1 LCITGAFSTANEKCG
16 HFCPADPIIENEG
29 PFVAM
34 PKTELETIWTRACEL
49 LTGLLSKDVF
59 DRWISVIHP
68 LEMTDDTLSL
78 GVANDY
84 YSTWLEENYLPLIAK
99 AVTSVTGRER
109 RIAIAVD
116 RRAAQQLQEK
126 LADKPAA
133 PAKGAG
139 KSPDSSRRRAEETR
153 LNPKYVFDTFV
164 VGSSNNFAHA
174 ASTAVAQSPAK
185 AYNPLFIYGGV
196 GLGKTH
202 LMHAIG
208 HHQLARNPASRVCY
222 LSCEEFTNE
231 YIEAIKRGTLEH
243 FRKKYRSVD
252 MLLID
257 DMQFLGGKERIQEE
271 FFHTFNALFDGHK
284 QIVMT
289 CDRPASEIP
298 GLEQRLVSRFEWGL
312 VTEMEVP
319 DYETRVAIL
328 RKKSQQMK
336 IAVPDEA
343 VNFIAQR
350 IKANVR
356 RLEGALIKAAS
367 YASLINQPLTMASL
381 EKILRETLDPEEER
395 NLSMESIQ
403 RAVAEYFD
411 IRYSDILSKK
421 RPANIAFPRQVAMFL
436 CRELTP
442 HSLPSIGEAFG
453 KNHATVLHA
462 VNSVDAKI
470 QANPAIRQ
478 TVSVLRHKL
487 TGRREAA
494 TAD

>member
-1 LCITGAFSTANEKCG
+1 MSKNE
-16 HFCPADPIIENEG
+16 
-29 PFVAM
+29 V
-34 PKTELETIWTRACEL
+34 ETMWSQASEL
-49 LTGLLSKDVF
+49 LAGLLSKDVF

-68 LEMTDDTLSL
+68 IEMKEDALLL
-78 GVANDY
+78 GVANDF
-84 YSTWLEENYLPLIAK
+84 YSTWLEENYLPLIAD
-99 AVTSVTGRER
+99 AVASVTGRTLKI
-109 RIAIAVD
+109 RIGVD
-116 RRAAQQLQEK
+116 RKVAQALQARAAAQAE
-126 LADKPAA
+126 AA
-133 PAKGAG
+133 PAKSGAR
-139 KSPDSSRRRAEETR
+139 SPDAAPRKRNEESR
-153 LNPKYVFDTFV
+153 LNSKYVFDTFV

-174 ASTAVAQSPAK
+174 ASIAVAQSPAK

-208 HHQLARNPASRVCY
+208 NHHTAKHPHARACY

-231 YIEAIKRGTLEH
+231 YIEAIKRGSLEH
-243 FRKKYRSVD
+243 FRKKYRGMD

-257 DMQFLGGKERIQEE
+257 DMQFLGGKDRIQEE

-319 DYETRVAIL
+319 DFETRVAIL
-328 RKKSQQMK
+328 RKKSQQLK
-336 IAVPDEA
+336 IAVPDEV

-350 IKANVR
+350 IRANVR

-367 YASLINQPLTMASL
+367 YASLINQPLSVQAL
-381 EKILRETLDPEEER
+381 EKILRDTLDPEDAR
-395 NLSMESIQ
+395 NLSMEFIQ
-403 RAVAEYFD
+403 RSVAEYFD
-411 IRYSDILSKK
+411 IRFSDILSKK

-462 VNSVDAKI
+462 VNSVDAKM

-478 TVSVLRHKL
+478 TITVLRAKL
-487 TGRREAA
+487 TGRQS
-494 TAD
+494 

>member
-1 LCITGAFSTANEKCG
+1 
-16 HFCPADPIIENEG
+16 
-29 PFVAM
+29 
-34 PKTELETIWTRACEL
+34 
-49 LTGLLSKDVF
+49 
-59 DRWISVIHP
+59 VIHP
-68 LEMTDDTLSL
+68 LDMTEDTLSL

-84 YSTWLEENYLPLIAK
+84 YGTWLEENYLPLIAK
-99 AVTSVTGRER
+99 AVTSVTGREQK
-109 RIAIAVD
+109 ITITVD
-116 RRAAQQLQEK
+116 KKAAQTLQ
-126 LADKPAA
+126 ARQAATATGASKPGKAA
-133 PAKGAG
+133 SGEGA
-139 KSPDSSRRRAEETR
+139 PRRKQEESR
-153 LNPKYVFDTFV
+153 LNPKYVFETFV

-174 ASTAVAQSPAK
+174 AAIAVAQSPAK

-208 HHQLARNPASRVCY
+208 NSQVSRNAGARICY
-222 LSCEEFTNE
+222 LSCEEFTND
-231 YIEAIKRGTLEH
+231 YIESIKRGTIEA
-243 FRKKYRSVD
+243 FRKKYRGMD

-257 DMQFLGGKERIQEE
+257 DMQFLGGKDRIQEE

-298 GLEQRLVSRFEWGL
+298 GLEHRLVSRFEWGL

-319 DYETRVAIL
+319 DFETRVAIL
-328 RKKSQQMK
+328 RKKSQQLK
-336 IAVPDEA
+336 LEVPDDV

-367 YASLINQPLTMASL
+367 YASLVNQPLTIQTL
-381 EKILRETLDPEEER
+381 EKILRDTLDPEDAA
-395 NLSMESIQ
+395 NLSLESIQ
-403 RAVAEYFD
+403 RTVAEYYD
-411 IRYSDILSKK
+411 IRFSDMMSKK

-453 KNHATVLHA
+453 KNHATVIHA
-462 VNSVDAKI
+462 VNTVENRMQGDS
-470 QANPAIRQ
+470 NIRQ
-478 TVSVLRHKL
+478 AVAVLRHKL
-487 TGRREAA
+487 TGRREQLGSVQ
-494 TAD
+494 